1 MKKFAEYLP
10 EITEEDMKLIHQPL
24 DFMGQNIYNGY
35 YVRRGEDGSIEDVK
49 RPVGYAKTAV
59 NWPVTPECLYWGCKF
74 LYERY
79 QMPIYITEN
88 GMSCHDVV
96 SLDGKVHDPN
106 RIDFLERYLAA
117 IQKAIE
123 EGVDIKGYFEWTF
136 LDNFE
141 WTHGYNERFG
151 LVYVD
156 FATQKRIPKDSAYW
170 YKEVMESNG
179 ASLFVNR
186 EGK

>member
-1 MKKFAEYLP
+1 
-10 EITEEDMKLIHQPL
+10 
-24 DFMGQNIYNGY
+24 
-35 YVRRGEDGSIEDVK
+35 
-49 RPVGYAKTAV
+49 
-59 NWPVTPECLYWGCKF
+59 
-74 LYERY
+74 
-79 QMPIYITEN
+79 
-88 GMSCHDVV
+88 MSCHDAV

-117 IQKAIE
+117 VQKAIE
-123 EGVDIKGYFEWTF
+123 EGVDIQGYFEWTF

-156 FATQKRIPKDSAYW
+156 FATQQRIPKDSAYW